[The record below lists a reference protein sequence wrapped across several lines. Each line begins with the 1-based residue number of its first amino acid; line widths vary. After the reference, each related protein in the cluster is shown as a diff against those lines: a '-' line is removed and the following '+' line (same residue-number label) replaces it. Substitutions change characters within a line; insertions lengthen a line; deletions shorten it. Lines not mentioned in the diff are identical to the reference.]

1 MQNRGTGPI
10 QTPEEAAEEARLR
23 AEAERLKAELD
34 QITDKVKNVSGKT
47 RQALNDLLQEHQGR
61 LAYMQEQLAALAPLF
76 EQVESVPQSPLTE
89 VMTDKLQAS
98 KDLYEAG
105 IRLIELQIEECKVN
119 LATSS
124 TDLDPETLKPET
136 LTFAD
141 ITEAPEY
148 LLAKAE
154 TDVAGSRLKLA
165 DLRLPMTV
173 LNWYFDPVRAE
184 SDHEL
189 LAQVK
194 DYLDAHP
201 TLKVE
206 MNQALSVFIECQDL
220 VGEGKKIVKGIREYD
235 WSLDMIHEFG
245 AKVWGKLKGK
255 LHQLDRLHEQVA
267 SHPPLAALFPAPEPT
282 APLPYKREHAWMT
295 ASVQTPG
302 GTGRLNQTGKL
313 GQSSKPQTGNL
324 GGTGRLLNKQ
334 G

>member
-10 QTPEEAAEEARLR
+10 QTPEEAAEEARLK
-23 AEAERLKAELD
+23 AEAERLRAELE
-34 QITDKVKNVSGKT
+34 QITEKVKQVSGKS
-47 RQALNDLLQEHQGR
+47 RQALTDLIAEHHDR
-61 LAYMQEQLAALAPLF
+61 LAYLREQLASLEPLF
-76 EQVESVPQSPLTE
+76 EKMESVPPSPLAE
-89 VMTDKLQAS
+89 VMADKLQAS
-98 KDLYEAG
+98 KELYEAG
-105 IRLIELQIEECKVN
+105 IRLVELQLEELKVN
-119 LATSS
+119 LAASS
-124 TDLDPETLKPET
+124 NDFNPETLKPET

-141 ITEAPEY
+141 ISEAPEY

-173 LNWYFDPVRAE
+173 LNWYFDPVREE
-184 SDHEL
+184 SDNEL

-194 DYLDAHP
+194 ATLDANP

-255 LHQLDRLHEQVA
+255 LHQLDRLPEQVE
-267 SHPPLAALFPAPEPT
+267 SHAALASIFPKKEPSE
-282 APLPYKREHAWMT
+282 PLPYQREHAWMAT
-295 ASVQTPG
+295 TMQTPG

-313 GQSSKPQTGNL
+313 GQSNKPQTGNL